1 MKRFSETDVVDDQGN
16 VLVSPGLKVRHKDSQ
31 FEYTIEDVVQDENG
45 EIQVI
50 LQLPE
55 EPRFDPEDPEG
66 DVLTA
71 HGGASGNVGR
81 LKMIVSDNAT
91 EADKI
96 MHEYE
101 VSSELY
107 FEPEDEETT
116 DLLVVPQE
124 EFERDYEVK

>member
-1 MKRFSETDVVDDQGN
+1 M
-16 VLVSPGLKVRHKDSQ
+16 VSPGLKVRHKDSQ
-31 FEYTIEDVVQDENG
+31 FEYTIEDVTQDENG

-55 EPRFDPEDPEG
+55 EPRFDPVEPEA

-71 HGGASGNVGR
+71 HGKPVETQMKVIYA
-81 LKMIVSDNAT
+81 DAT
-91 EADKI
+91 AADEDKEAKI